1 MTLQPGRSASFSK
14 TVSEW
19 DIYAIAGATG
29 DMNPLHVNAEEA
41 ARSPFGERIAHSI
54 LPAGLISTV
63 LGMYLPGPGT
73 VYLHQWLDFTAPVK
87 IGDTVTA
94 TVTVLDVIDPAKGI
108 YRLETVCVNQRGQT
122 VADGEA
128 VVKYL
133 PPERPCAQKA
143 ADDEA

>member
-1 MTLQPGRSASFSK
+1 MTLRPGQTASFSK

-19 DIYAIAGATG
+19 DIYSIAGATG
-29 DMNPLHVNAEEA
+29 DMNPLHVNAQQA
-41 ARSPFGERIAHSI
+41 AQSRFGERIAHSI

-73 VYLHQWLDFTAPVK
+73 IYLHQSLDFTAPVK

-94 TVTVLDVIDPAKGI
+94 TVTVLDVIDPDKGV
-108 YRLETVCVNQRGQT
+108 YRLETVCANQRGET

-128 VVKYL
+128 VVMYK
-133 PPERPCAQKA
+133 
-143 ADDEA
+143 

>member
-1 MTLQPGRSASFSK
+1 MTPRPGQSASFSK

-19 DIYAIAGATG
+19 DIYAVAGATG
-29 DMNPLHVNAEEA
+29 DMNPLHVNAAEA
-41 ARSPFGERIAHSI
+41 AKSPFGERIAHSI
-54 LPAGLISTV
+54 LPAGLISAA

-73 VYLHQWLDFTAPVK
+73 VYLHQSLDFTAPVK

-94 TVTVLDVIDPAKGI
+94 TVTVLDVLNPDKGI
-108 YRLETVCVNQRGQT
+108 YRLETVCTNQRGET

-133 PPERPCAQKA
+133 PPKA
-143 ADDEA
+143 

>member
-1 MTLQPGRSASFSK
+1 MPLQPGQTASFAK

-29 DMNPLHVNAEEA
+29 DMNPLHVNAQRA
-41 ARSPFGERIAHSI
+41 AESPFGERIAHSI

-73 VYLHQWLDFTAPVK
+73 IYLHQSLDFTAPVK

-94 TVTVLDVIDPAKGI
+94 TVTVLDVLNPHKGI
-108 YRLETVCVNQRGQT
+108 YRLETVCTNQRGET

-128 VVKYL
+128 VVKY
-133 PPERPCAQKA
+133 QG
-143 ADDEA
+143 